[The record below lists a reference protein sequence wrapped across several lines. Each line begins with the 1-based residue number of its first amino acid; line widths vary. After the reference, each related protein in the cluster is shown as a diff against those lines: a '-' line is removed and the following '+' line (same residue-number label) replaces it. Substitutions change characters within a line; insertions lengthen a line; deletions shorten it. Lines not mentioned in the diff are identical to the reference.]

1 MTEAMNNGPESADRA
16 RELQALIK
24 TRMDEIR
31 TRHDHGASGVVVC
44 RAISDLAD
52 EVVRT
57 VYASCREE
65 SRDPSARG
73 GLALVALGGY
83 GRSQLNPQ
91 SDVDLLFLHP
101 GKLNPGEEQ
110 LIECALPMLWDA
122 GLRVGHSVRS
132 IEECLGS
139 REPDMDTYTAL
150 VESRIVT
157 GNQMTYVRFRDALDE
172 SLRDHIEWFVDAKVT
187 ERRDRLAE
195 SAGSVL
201 LLEPNVKES
210 PGGLRDYHTIVWLAT
225 ALFGSSH
232 PSLLRDEG
240 FLASSENDRIAG
252 AVDFLLRVRNG
263 LHFTA
268 GSAQDQVQFRMTD
281 ALARNL
287 GYGRRPDQKPEDAL
301 MQDYYRHAANLRSV
315 ADAAERRAAARA
327 RGGEPGTRDL
337 GNGFF
342 SRGGELFREPSTADA
357 IRSEPGVLLEAFRL
371 AAENDLLP
379 HPALRD
385 GIEEAV
391 GTAGESA
398 GPTENQTGAAESE
411 AGVIDDAFRSSAQRR
426 DQFLAVLGSGG
437 AVAGAVRAMYDTGV
451 LTAVLPELRGM
462 YRLGIDDLYHR
473 FTVDGH
479 TLICLGMLDA
489 LRSGSVEWGSS
500 EAKKLGDDLLRAVRG
515 VGRYDLLRLALLF
528 HDAGKGY
535 GSRHSERG
543 AALFEDVA
551 GRWEM
556 NPEDRG
562 LVHFLVEKHL
572 LLTDVAYRRDPED
585 REVIRSLAEEVGD
598 PERAATLLALTLADI
613 MGVAPG
619 TLSEWKIV
627 LLWRLYR
634 KLVDALE
641 GRMQVVAEGGEV
653 REGVI
658 SRLAE
663 RFGEDTV
670 RRHLE
675 LMPPNYLV
683 YANEDH
689 VIAHLDLLDSYDRE
703 AARVTVRPVDL
714 VEAPDS
720 EGEPESCLEV
730 HICTEDRLGLFRDIV
745 RACEREN
752 FEVNSARIF
761 TRRDGIVVDTIV
773 AVNRLPESDLDES
786 RMELLQSRLLRDLDP
801 KRKLRRRMAPLAPAG
816 LAATPRGPESSERIR
831 SQSQVKASSEI
842 SGAYS
847 VIEFRHQDEPRLLA
861 HVAEFL
867 TDHDLDIQYARIYHE
882 GRRIVGAFHVTGADG
897 EKITDIE
904 RLEGIERELSEA
916 LEAHQA
922 VEEAPGPPGE

>member
-1 MTEAMNNGPESADRA
+1 MTEATSNSPDPAERGKK
-16 RELQALIK
+16 LQALAQD
-24 TRMDEIR
+24 RMAAIR
-31 TRHDHGASGVVVC
+31 ARHDRGASGIVVC

-57 VYASCREE
+57 AFASCRPET
-65 SRDPSARG
+65 RQPSARC
-73 GLALVALGGY
+73 GLTLVALGGY

-101 GKLNPGEEQ
+101 GELDPEDEKLV
-110 LIECALPMLWDA
+110 ECVLPILWDA

-132 IEECLGS
+132 VDECLKS
-139 REPDMDTYTAL
+139 REGDLDTYTAL

-157 GNQMTYVRFRDALDE
+157 GNQMTYVRFREALEE
-172 SLRDHIEWFVDAKVT
+172 SLRKHIEWFVDAKVR

-195 SAGSVL
+195 SGGSVL

-210 PGGLRDYHTIVWLAT
+210 PGGLRDYHTIIWLAT
-225 ALFGSSH
+225 ALVGSAH
-232 PSLLRDEG
+232 PSYLRDAG
-240 FLASSENDRIAG
+240 LLFPIENERIAE

-268 GSAQDQVQFRMTD
+268 GSAQDQIQFRMTD

-287 GYGRRPDQKPEDAL
+287 GYDRRPDQKPEDAL
-301 MQDYYRHAANLRSV
+301 MQDYYRHAASLRSV
-315 ADAAERRAAARA
+315 ADAVERRAVTRA
-327 RGGEPGTRDL
+327 RDGELESTDL
-337 GNGFF
+337 GDGFF
-342 SRGGELFREPSTADA
+342 SRGGELFREPSSRES
-357 IRSEPGVLLEAFRL
+357 IEGEPGVILDSFRL
-371 AAENDLLP
+371 CAEQDLLL
-379 HPALRD
+379 HPVLRVA
-385 GIEEAV
+385 IEESVAPAD
-391 GTAGESA
+391 GS
-398 GPTENQTGAAESE
+398 TGIINDE
-411 AGVIDDAFRSSAQRR
+411 FRSSPERR
-426 DQFLAVLGSGG
+426 DQFLAILQG
-437 AVAGAVRAMYDTGV
+437 AGAAAGAVRAMYDTGV

-479 TLICLGMLDA
+479 TLVCLGMLDA
-489 LRSGSVEWGSS
+489 LHTGSIEWGSS
-500 EAKKLGDDLLRAVRG
+500 EAKKLGGDLMRAVRN
-515 VGRYDLLRLALLF
+515 VRRFDLLRLALLF
-528 HDAGKGY
+528 HDAGKGS

-543 AALFEDVA
+543 AALFDDVA
-551 GRWEM
+551 GRWDL
-556 NPEDRG
+556 NPEDRDT
-562 LVHFLVEKHL
+562 VHFLVEKHL

-627 LLWRLYR
+627 LLWRLFR

-641 GRMQVVAEGGEV
+641 GRMQVVEEGGEV

-658 SRLAE
+658 ARLSE
-663 RFGEDTV
+663 RFSEEAV
-670 RRHLE
+670 RRHLD

-689 VIAHLDLLDSYDRE
+689 VEAHLDLLESYDRE
-703 AARVTVRPVDL
+703 AARVAVRPLDL
-714 VEAPDS
+714 VETSDT
-720 EGEPESCLEV
+720 EGEPERCLEI

-761 TRRDGIVVDTIV
+761 TRRDGVVVDTIV

-786 RMELLQSRLLRDLDP
+786 RIDLLRTRLLRDLDP
-801 KRKLRRRMAPLAPAG
+801 KRRLRRRMAPLAPSP
-816 LAATPRGPESSERIR
+816 LAATPPASPSTERIR

-842 SGAYS
+842 SGAYT
-847 VIEFRHQDEPRLLA
+847 VIEIRHQDEPRLLA

-897 EKITDIE
+897 KKITEIE
-904 RLEGIERELSEA
+904 RLERIERELSEA

-922 VEEAPGPPGE
+922 VEEAPRPGGE